1 MNEERQGIMMP
12 WERNGKVYV
21 NIIARSTK
29 NGKFQVFQR
38 VNFISA
44 IFPLSSYSFCHYF
57 GEQSSSSIN
66 PSIN

>member
-1 MNEERQGIMMP
+1 MG
-12 WERNGKVYV
+12 RNV
-21 NIIARSTK
+21 NIISRSTK

-57 GEQSSSSIN
+57 GEQSSSSSIN